1 MNYAIIDIETTGEQP
16 KNLKIIEIAIILHDG
31 EKELDT
37 FHTFINPEQRISPFI
52 TRLTGIH
59 DNDVFNAPKFYEV
72 AKQII
77 EFTKGTIFVAHNVSF
92 DYGVIRRE
100 YKRLGYDF
108 RMDHLCTIQTAR
120 ILIPGLASYGLKN
133 ITQELG
139 IDLSNHHRAI
149 DDTRATSQLFTLL
162 YNKSKGKLGNFIKK
176 ELDTKLLN
184 PNLDVNDLDEIPNKI
199 GVYKFYDV
207 NRTLIYIGKS
217 IHLKK
222 RVEQHL
228 KNNKTD
234 KGSEMREKI
243 AYIDHALTGSELIAL
258 LQESEAIK
266 LNQPVYNVAQRN
278 TQFNYGLFLYVDQ
291 NGYKNLHVKKNNLT
305 EVPLVTFTSL
315 SVGKK
320 YLEHY
325 LEEFDLCQRMCH
337 LDTRVGACFNHSIKK
352 CKGACVGQ
360 ESAEDYNGRV
370 EKLMLTLNFNGKSFL
385 IVDKG
390 RNSNESSFVSIK
402 NGQYEGFGYIHRF
415 LLKRKIENFQKFLIK
430 QETNRDFH
438 SIIKMQLLK
447 DKNLG
452 IHPL

>member
-37 FHTFINPEQRISPFI
+37 YHTFINPEQRISPFI

-59 DNDVFNAPKFYEV
+59 DNDVFDAPKFYEV

-162 YNKSKGKLGNFIKK
+162 YTKSKGKLGNFIKK

-234 KGSEMREKI
+234 NS
-243 AYIDHALTGSELIAL
+243 HS
-258 LQESEAIK
+258 
-266 LNQPVYNVAQRN
+266 
-278 TQFNYGLFLYVDQ
+278 
-291 NGYKNLHVKKNNLT
+291 
-305 EVPLVTFTSL
+305 
-315 SVGKK
+315 
-320 YLEHY
+320 HY
-325 LEEFDLCQRMCH
+325 Q
-337 LDTRVGACFNHSIKK
+337 CFI
-352 CKGACVGQ
+352 
-360 ESAEDYNGRV
+360 
-370 EKLMLTLNFNGKSFL
+370 
-385 IVDKG
+385 
-390 RNSNESSFVSIK
+390 
-402 NGQYEGFGYIHRF
+402 
-415 LLKRKIENFQKFLIK
+415 LK
-430 QETNRDFH
+430 
-438 SIIKMQLLK
+438 
-447 DKNLG
+447 
-452 IHPL
+452 